1 MIELPTKVSAPVS
14 QNPNRIIIYSQP
26 KMGKTTFVS
35 QLENNLIIDLERGSK
50 FVTALK
56 VEANS
61 LADLGEIG
69 QGIIKAGKPYKYVTI
84 DTVSKLEDWCE
95 WEATE
100 TYMNSI
106 MGKTFNRNDK
116 GQILPREKW
125 ESVLGLPNGAG
136 YLWLRTSFKK
146 WIDRMSTTTEHL
158 ILVAHIKDKSIEK
171 KGKEITAKELDLTGK
186 IKSITCA
193 NADAIGYMYRTEEGV
208 LRLNFI
214 TSDEIACG
222 ARVEHLKGKDI
233 EADWKLIF
241 KD

>member
-1 MIELPTKVSAPVS
+1 MIELPTKVIEPTT
-14 QNPNRIIIYSQP
+14 QNPGRIIIYSQP
-26 KMGKTTFVS
+26 KMGKTTFMS
-35 QLENNLIIDLERGSK
+35 QLENNLIIDLEKGSK

-56 VEANS
+56 VEVNS
-61 LADLGEIG
+61 LTELGEVG

-100 TYMNSI
+100 TYMNSLV
-106 MGKTFNRNDK
+106 GKAFNRNPQ
-116 GQILPREKW
+116 GQILPKEKW
-125 ESVLGLPNGAG
+125 ESVLSLPNGAG

-146 WIDRMSTTTEHL
+146 WIDRMATVTDHL
-158 ILVAHIKDKSIEK
+158 ILVAHLKDKSIER
-171 KGKEITAKELDLTGK
+171 KGKEISAKELDLTGK

-193 NADAIGYMYRTEEGV
+193 NADAIGYMYRTEEGE
-208 LRLNFI
+208 LRINFI
-214 TSDEIACG
+214 ASDEVACG

-241 KD
+241 KN

>member
-1 MIELPTKVSAPVS
+1 MIELPKKVIAPQH
-14 QNPNRIIIYSQP
+14 QNPGRIILYSQP

-35 QLENNLIIDLERGSK
+35 QLENNLIIDLEKGSR

-56 VEANS
+56 VEVNNLTELS
-61 LADLGEIG
+61 EVG
-69 QGIIKAGKPYKYVTI
+69 QQIIKDGKPYKYVTI

-100 TYMNSI
+100 TYMNNL
-106 MGKTFNRNDK
+106 MGKSFNRNNA
-116 GQILPREKW
+116 GQILPRDKW
-125 ESVLGLPNGAG
+125 ESVLSLPNGAG

-146 WIDRMSTTTEHL
+146 WIDRMAMTTDHL
-158 ILVAHIKDKSIEK
+158 ILIAHIKDKSIER
-171 KGKEITAKELDLTGK
+171 KGKEISAKELDLTGK

-193 NADAIGYMYRTEEGV
+193 NADAIGYMYRTDKGD
-208 LRLNFI
+208 LRINFI
-214 TSDEIACG
+214 TSDEVACG
-222 ARVEHLKGKDI
+222 ARVEHLKGQDI

>member
-1 MIELPTKVSAPVS
+1 MIELPKTVIKPTS

-35 QLENNLIIDLERGSK
+35 QLEGNLIIDLEKGSK

-56 VEANS
+56 VEVNNLIE
-61 LADLGEIG
+61 LAEVG
-69 QGIIKAGKPYKYVTI
+69 QSIIKEGKKYKYVTI

-106 MGKTFNRNDK
+106 VGKTFNRNQA
-116 GQILPREKW
+116 GQILTRDKW
-125 ESVLGLPNGAG
+125 ESVLSLPNGAG

-146 WIDRMSTTTEHL
+146 WIDRMASTTDHL
-158 ILVAHIKDKSIEK
+158 ILIAHIKDKSIEK
-171 KGKEITAKELDLTGK
+171 KGKEISAKELDLTGK

-193 NADAIGYMYRTEEGV
+193 NADAIGYMYRTDEGE

-222 ARVEHLKGKDI
+222 ARVEHLKGQDI
-233 EADWKLIF
+233 PADWKLIF